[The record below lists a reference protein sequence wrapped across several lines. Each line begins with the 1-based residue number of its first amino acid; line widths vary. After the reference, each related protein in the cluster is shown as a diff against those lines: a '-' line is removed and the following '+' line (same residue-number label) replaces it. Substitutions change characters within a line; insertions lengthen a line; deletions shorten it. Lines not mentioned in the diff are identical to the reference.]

1 MVEISKK
8 LKDFLLQDSVKEL
21 INENDFEGLYKK
33 VRGTCPVGELT
44 QVLYAAGI
52 DPLRYLVYIPDEF
65 LKYSDIEHFT
75 IPNHIKSVGNFA
87 FYNCNNLTSVTILNG
102 VTSIGSFAFYRCKSL
117 TSITIPDS
125 VTSINSYAFEDC
137 PSLAG
142 IVIPGSVVDIGPNAF
157 RDCKGLTSVVIENG
171 VESIGYDAFHG
182 CEELMNVTIGSG
194 VTEIGFGA
202 FAGCTKLRKINYSGT
217 MDQWKKIAVSNNN
230 NKSLQDCKII
240 CSDGNLKWDRTSSEW
255 MEI

>member
-44 QVLYAAGI
+44 PVLYAAGI
-52 DPLRYLVYIPDEF
+52 DPLRYLVHIPEGF
-65 LKYSDIEHFT
+65 LEYSDIEHFT
-75 IPNHIKSVGNFA
+75 IPNHIKSIGNRA
-87 FYNCNNLTSVTILNG
+87 FSGC
-102 VTSIGSFAFYRCKSL
+102 RSL